1 MLKLKITMNEG
12 VSSEDTK
19 YAFFVDS
26 HEGAHALLLLW
37 FYMLQH
43 TQRKIKTK
51 TEKAWIETVLSLERN
66 FNAVSLYLL
75 HNKCINSQGKGN

>member
-12 VSSEDTK
+12 VSSADTK
-19 YAFFVDS
+19 HAFFADS

-51 TEKAWIETVLSLERN
+51 TEKAWIETVLSLE
-66 FNAVSLYLL
+66 
-75 HNKCINSQGKGN
+75 